1 MVTRKSVTTAASS
14 SLDESFPPFLNQ
26 DGINIIQRYATPRIY
41 LGYGRFGSYKNKGEE
56 FYKIGYDSTHINKR
70 AVNFFTKS
78 TIEEINKQLVEDL
91 KVFAKQIQ
99 EYVFANLNDKKKAA
113 VLSYAHSVGLAVF
126 KESYLLEL
134 INTFASKKAII
145 KEWSPLINS
154 HYLNVDP
161 KLKERRRVELNFYL
175 APDKKVPLF
184 FEHKCQLNQCLLNIG
199 ESYLG
204 TPNQV
209 KAIEYL
215 ERKLLEFDPSQE
227 TLRRFWRYWNQEQ
240 GGLGSSKTI

>member
-1 MVTRKSVTTAASS
+1 MVTRKSATTAASS
-14 SLDESFPPFLNQ
+14 SPEEVFPPFLNQ
-26 DGINIIQRYATPRIY
+26 DGINVIQRYATPRIY
-41 LGYGRFGSYKNKGEE
+41 LGFGRFGSYKNEGDDC
-56 FYKIGYDSTHINKR
+56 YKIGYESCRINKR
-70 AVNFFTKS
+70 AVNFFTKA
-78 TIEEINKQLVEDL
+78 TTEEVNKQLVEDL
-91 KVFAKQIQ
+91 KGFSKQVQ
-99 EYVFANLNDKKKAA
+99 EYVFVNLNDKKKAA
-113 VLSYAHSVGLAVF
+113 VLSYAHSVGLAAF
-126 KESYLLEL
+126 KNSYLLEL

-145 KEWSPLINS
+145 KEWSPLINPC
-154 HYLNVDP
+154 YLNAGE
-161 KLKERRRVELNFYL
+161 KLMNRRRVELNLFL
-175 APDKKVPLF
+175 AADKKVPLF